1 MISKSD
7 QKKLETLFNA
17 GAEKVESET
26 EHWISGADES
36 LSYCYDCAF
45 KEVEQL
51 LKKNP
56 SGEYIVDGG
65 WGIEGDSTPFCE
77 ICDKLLENTL
87 TDYGCESE
95 VDHFL
100 DHGFDP
106 KSDDDCRAMSEVIS
120 SKAWEPCENEDIEYF
135 DNLYKLC
142 ERILEAILKSK

>member
-17 GAEKVESET
+17 GAEKVESEP
-26 EHWISGADES
+26 EHWISGADEGM
-36 LSYCYDCAF
+36 SYCYDCAE

-56 SGEYIVDGG
+56 AGEYIVDGG

-106 KSDDDCRAMSEVIS
+106 KYDDDCRAMSEVIS

-135 DNLYKLC
+135 ANLHKLC
-142 ERILEAILKSK
+142 GKILESL